1 MMVTIDRKCDISMAV
16 FRMDWSGHRKDMQKL
31 LPMQEQ
37 DLHKPEKISNFVC
50 FFTCAQTWKN
60 AFLS

>member
-1 MMVTIDRKCDISMAV
+1 
-16 FRMDWSGHRKDMQKL
+16 MDWSGHRKDRQKL
-31 LPMQEQ
+31 LPMQEP